1 METSNNEIRKWKMNN
16 WEKTKY
22 IKRRENISSKKD
34 GINEKYW
41 INLFTNL
48 KKIAFLAQY
57 LDAENACN
65 ICKWQTC
72 VRSFFFDSRKKNQ
85 QEIQLC
91 CHSKWKRFHRKYLRC
106 MNVNKKIIITTFAV
120 NWKRIENFLLKRRCK
135 NVLVHCCADRMLRHY
150 NFRSFHSFLLLSL
163 SLPLSWSHPSICL
176 ALFKRIWLW
185 PGFLFEFTLFCLL
198 HFAVNLQLVCTNDF
212 FASQNNLMKTI
223 WFRYVFGSHVHH
235 LRFCLSLLVTD
246 YYLSVWCTD
255 VYM

>member
-1 METSNNEIRKWKMNN
+1 MNN

-41 INLFTNL
+41 INIFTNL
-48 KKIAFLAQY
+48 RKIAFLAQY

-72 VRSFFFDSRKKNQ
+72 VLSFFLDSRKKNQ

-163 SLPLSWSHPSICL
+163 SLSLGLTLPSVLLFSREYDFGLGFFLNSHCFVCCILQWICSLSAGMIFLPPKIISWRPYDFDMCSAPMCI
-176 ALFKRIWLW
+176 IW
-185 PGFLFEFTLFCLL
+185 GF
-198 HFAVNLQLVCTNDF
+198 V
-212 FASQNNLMKTI
+212 
-223 WFRYVFGSHVHH
+223 
-235 LRFCLSLLVTD
+235 
-246 YYLSVWCTD
+246 YLS
-255 VYM
+255 